1 MAGRR
6 RQVGRSKPSSIERET
21 GSPASRSGTSAIYA
35 AIAKKAR
42 EKKEKEAK
50 AKAAKDKA
58 AKELKQK
65 NAQAAEDKRLK
76 LAAQKEANELAR
88 AEAEV
93 NSRKQ
98 REDAS
103 RRMIQMAEASA
114 KKAKDKKA
122 KEAAD
127 KRIAEAKAKA
137 EELAAKRAEAEK
149 RRADKAAAAAKAA
162 KEREAK
168 AAADKEALAAANKA
182 AEEKAAK
189 QAARLEQIRML
200 EEREQFRR
208 GEQLQIRQQEAKRIR
223 EAKAAADAKAAVDAK
238 KAADAKAAEDKRIA
252 DAKAA
257 AEAARAAQ
265 DRKAAAQAAKELRE
279 ANEAKAAAEAKRVA
293 DANRE
298 VKTVDF
304 TADQLVDKYNNSPGA
319 QDFKLTSSYD
329 PKTNT
334 FIEDVSAFGFEG
346 DAATNTY
353 TPEEFI
359 AKLGYKGDDYNTFS
373 FVQPQQLQEA
383 PPLQEAPTG
392 SMERTRVVDPVGS
405 VGNSDRE
412 RKGNEDPSLQNTV
425 APMWAAQP
433 PEFKFTAEPVPRIN
447 PAWNGLEEW
456 KAQQQ
461 DPEPTPPDTPGSFV
475 FTTPQYDPDPKL
487 NALYNSL
494 SYTIQMGAG
503 IRALTQEE
511 AAQQSKEIKDLE
523 QQIIAAGGQPY
534 KYFTNL
540 PFGSFRGEGP
550 DPTLGEYDPM
560 TGRYTDE
567 DDQPAPVPSPGP
579 APTPPDMPP
588 GYPFEEGPR
597 DGPKTGPAPPGFTH
611 SGGPS
616 TMAMVPFYNPTTG
629 EEWTASSGGWS
640 PAPGWVQ
647 GSKPADWKPPTSAD
661 PAPTLPDMPV
671 QPAPDPLP
679 ESPAPKPP
687 TFIDMDPL
695 KGMRDQFV
703 PRNIL
708 GQSYDPQVRED
719 FVKKMQSGANITSTP
734 SYQMPTSPIPQ
745 TQFGGYGQPMPM
757 SPLAPYAGLG
767 AAPLRPT
774 DYDEPYDEDALPGG
788 PSGPRDGGGVT

>member
-6 RQVGRSKPSSIERET
+6 LINRRKPSSIEREA
-21 GSPASRSGTSAIYA
+21 GNPASRSGTSSIYA

-42 EKKEKEAK
+42 EKKAKEAK

-65 NAQAAEDKRLK
+65 NAQTAEDKRLK

-114 KKAKDKKA
+114 KKAKNKEA

-127 KRIAEAKAKA
+127 KRLAEAKTRQ

-149 RRADKAAAAAKAA
+149 RRADKEAAAAKAS

-168 AAADKEALAAANKA
+168 AASDKAEIAAANKA

-189 QAARLEQIRML
+189 QAARLEQIRIL
-200 EEREQFRR
+200 EERDQFRR

-223 EAKAAADAKAAVDAK
+223 EAKATADAKAAT
-238 KAADAKAAEDKRIA
+238 DAKAAE
-252 DAKAA
+252 AKAPPPVSRRITGPPTKEQTA
-257 AEAARAAQ
+257 LAYRLFAENG
-265 DRKAAAQAAKELRE
+265 DRTMLNDITAYNAEMKGIEERSEAKEP
-279 ANEAKAAAEAKRVA
+279 
-293 DANRE
+293 E

-304 TADQLVDKYNNSPGA
+304 TSDQLVEKYNNSPGA
-319 QDFKLTSSYD
+319 QDFNLNAKYD
-329 PKTNT
+329 PATNT

-346 DAATNTY
+346 DAATKTY

-359 AKLGYKGDDYNTFS
+359 AKLGYKGDEYNKFNFS
-373 FVQPQQLQEA
+373 QPQQQD
-383 PPLQEAPTG
+383 PAPTPPD
-392 SMERTRVVDPVGS
+392 TPVSSTEQDSTSTSDGINLDES
-405 VGNSDRE
+405 GNP

-425 APMWAAQP
+425 APMWAAQSP
-433 PEFKFTAEPVPRIN
+433 DFKFTAEPIPRIN

-461 DPEPTPPDTPGSFV
+461 DPEPTPPDTPPSIFDV
-475 FTTPQYDPDPKL
+475 DPNMSEVDRLKEQYRMMESQRFIVD
-487 NALYNSL
+487 
-494 SYTIQMGAG
+494 
-503 IRALTQEE
+503 
-511 AAQQSKEIKDLE
+511 
-523 QQIIAAGGQPY
+523 
-534 KYFTNL
+534 
-540 PFGSFRGEGP
+540 
-550 DPTLGEYDPM
+550 
-560 TGRYTDE
+560 
-567 DDQPAPVPSPGP
+567 PGP
-579 APTPPDMPP
+579 EHWQELKTLANQIKALDPSFESSWVTSATEEPKSPFAPGYEPGGEPTPPDMPP
-588 GYPFEEGPR
+588 GYPYEEGPR
-597 DGPKTGPAPPGFTH
+597 DGPKMGDAPPGFTH

-616 TMAMVPFYNPTTG
+616 TMALVSFYNPTTG
-629 EEWTASSGGWS
+629 EEWMASSGGWS
-640 PAPGWVQ
+640 PAPGWVEGQ
-647 GSKPADWKPPTSAD
+647 KPADWKPPTSAD

-671 QPAPDPLP
+671 QPGPDPLP

-695 KGMRDQFV
+695 KGMRDQII
-703 PRNIL
+703 PKNIL

-719 FVKKMQSGANITSTP
+719 FIKKMQSGANITSTP

-757 SPLAPYAGLG
+757 SALAPYAGLG
-767 AAPLRPT
+767 AAPFRPT
-774 DYDEPYDEDALPGG
+774 DYNEPYDEDALPGG
-788 PSGPRDGGGVT
+788 PSGPRNGGGVT